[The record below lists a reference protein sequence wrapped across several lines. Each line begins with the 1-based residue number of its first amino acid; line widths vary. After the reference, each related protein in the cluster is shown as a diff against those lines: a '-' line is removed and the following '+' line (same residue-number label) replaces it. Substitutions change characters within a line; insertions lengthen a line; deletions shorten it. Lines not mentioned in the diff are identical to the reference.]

1 MVKNISK
8 NIRTNLSGKY
18 SQKLLDR
25 SKKSAADALKTSSKR
40 VIQKTAEATGSLIV
54 IKSLRGSY
62 VVRRQNYENFK
73 KFTIK

>member
-54 IKSLRGSY
+54 IKSLTR
-62 VVRRQNYENFK
+62 
-73 KFTIK
+73 